1 MNSKTKKIFSSI
13 LSLIL
18 CVCIVSVSSLSFA
31 AQSEAYIDENGKYN
45 QISFGQY
52 KQFEICEYDDVV
64 KYFQNGLL
72 ERKRDIEF
80 SFALSG
86 DSKYAYNTVESQSKS
101 EQTADSLLKNLTQD
115 IYTENVLDN
124 AGLGDYLYNSVLSFS
139 SAYMIYMSEY
149 ATVLDGVRYS
159 AYTLKLNDIEYMI
172 DKQYEDYISSFAN
185 RFNEEYIRTDMTDY
199 EKVKT
204 IYDFIIRNS
213 TYDYDVFGGK
223 YDLASNRYKIA
234 HSAYGAI
241 CGNLA
246 AENQDVNSYDIHAK
260 QTVINQPVVDRYD
273 QGLAVCEG
281 YSKLFYYLCVSN
293 GIACRIVDGDY
304 VDKGELPIDAHE
316 WNYVWLD
323 DHTGRGYQWYQ
334 VDTTFASQKSRKEID
349 LNNYDYF
356 LCGTEN
362 INFGLKNH
370 QQPYK
375 NKGTANGEKKQLY
388 DWYAEGNVASEKDYS
403 FASVKFENAD
413 ICDNTIIQRTTKY
426 PNYDGERTA
435 FAVINSEGMIRISV
449 DEDNN
454 IIYTPSKGFNYTGN
468 PSTFLIHIPY
478 LTGKEYSV
486 QRVVGAQNCQEYS
499 IKATGKDN
507 SQIEIRFNI
516 EPLDM
521 SNNSKYIN
529 VEGIQKVDYYTGQEK
544 EPTIRIKDGFDNELK
559 QGTDY
564 DYAIYTD
571 SAHTKQIDSIIEMGT
586 YYADVTF
593 KGNYKGHYYFDF
605 MVDKIKLSQIKAQG
619 INFEYLPVKLRNENH
634 IKTPA
639 DYYALGAADLKIG
652 NVNIKNGVDFTLSS
666 TGSLNY
672 GDKGVITLTSTDS
685 SSKVIAGEQ
694 TSIDYC
700 VNQKFNVKEKF
711 EGKLAHSKAFLY
723 TGSPIKPASLN
734 NLDLSLVKGSEYVI
748 DSYSNNTNAG
758 KAYVTVKGVNGCSGT
773 AKMYFVIQ
781 PVNIGNAK
789 VKASVSNNKV
799 SYTATFNGK
808 MLVKGKDYTESITKS
823 GNKYTI
829 TLKGKGNFTGQYKVN
844 LVTATSSKSTS
855 KPSSSGNY
863 IKFTKSGGNV
873 CVYSGKALKPSV
885 KLYNKSKKPVDSY
898 YYTVSY
904 SNNVKVGKAKITVK
918 FRNGY
923 KGTLNFSFTI
933 NPKSTSLSSLASKKK
948 KTLIVKW
955 KKQASQTT
963 GYEIQY
969 STSSKFK
976 NAKTVK
982 ITKNSTTSKTISKL
996 SSKKKYY
1003 VRIRTYK
1010 TVSGKTYRS
1019 SWSKAKSIKIK

>member
-1 MNSKTKKIFSSI
+1 MKRRTKKIVYSI
-13 LSLIL
+13 LSLLL
-18 CVCIVSVSSLSFA
+18 CVCIGFPSMLSFA
-31 AQSEAYIDENGKYN
+31 AQSDAFLDENGKYN
-45 QISFGQY
+45 QFSNGQY
-52 KQFEICEYDDVV
+52 KQFEICEYGDVV
-64 KYFQNGLL
+64 KYFQNGFL

-86 DSKYAYNTVESQSKS
+86 DCEYSYNTTESQSKS
-101 EQTADSLLKNLTQD
+101 EQTADTMLKRLSQD
-115 IYTENVLDN
+115 IYTKNVLDN
-124 AGLGDYLYNSVLSFS
+124 PGLGDYLYNSVLSFS
-139 SAYMIYMSEY
+139 SSYMIYMSEY
-149 ATVLDGVRYS
+149 ATLIDGVRYS
-159 AYTLKLNDIEYMI
+159 AYTLKFNNVEYAV
-172 DKQYEDYISSFAN
+172 DKQYEDYIVNFAGD
-185 RFNEEYIRTDMTDY
+185 FNANYIRTDMTDY

-204 IYDFIIRNS
+204 IYDFIVRNA

-223 YDLASNRYKIA
+223 YAMSSDRYKIA

-241 CGNLA
+241 CGNLTA
-246 AENQDVNSYDIHAK
+246 AKQDASAYDIRTK
-260 QTVINQPVVDRYD
+260 QTVTNQPVVEKFD

-304 VDKGELPIDAHE
+304 VDKGDLPIDAHE

-323 DHTGRGYQWYQ
+323 DQTGRGYQWYQ

-362 INFGLKNH
+362 VNFGLKNH

-375 NKGTANGEKKQLY
+375 NKGVANGEKKQLY
-388 DWYAEGNVASEKDYS
+388 DWYAAGNVASQKDYA
-403 FASVKFENAD
+403 FRSVKFENAD
-413 ICDNTIIQRTTKY
+413 ICDNIILQRTTKY
-426 PNYDGERTA
+426 ANYDNERTA
-435 FAVINSEGMIRISV
+435 FAVINKDGMIMLSV

-468 PSTFLIHIPY
+468 PSTFSMHIPY
-478 LTGKEYSV
+478 LTGREYSV
-486 QRVVGAQNCQEYS
+486 QRVVGAQECQQYS

-507 SQIEIRFNI
+507 SQLEIHFNI

-529 VEGIQKVDYYTGQEK
+529 IEGIQKVDYYTGQK
-544 EPTIRIKDGFDNELK
+544 KTPTIKIKDGFDNELTRP
-559 QGTDY
+559 TDY
-564 DYAIYTD
+564 DYVIYSD
-571 SAHTKQIDSIIEMGT
+571 PAHTKPVDSIIEMGT

-593 KGNYKGHYYFDF
+593 KGNYKGHYYFNF
-605 MVDKIKLSQIKAQG
+605 MVDKIKLSQIKAQDVS
-619 INFEYLPVKLRNENH
+619 FEYIPEKLRKSNK
-634 IKTPA
+634 ITTPA
-639 DYYALGAADLKIG
+639 DYYALGASDLKVG
-652 NVNIKNGVDFTLSS
+652 SVNIKNGVDYTISS
-666 TGSLNY
+666 SGGLKY
-672 GDKGVITLTSTDS
+672 GDSGDITLTSTPTSD
-685 SSKVIAGEQ
+685 KVIAGEK
-694 TSIDYC
+694 TTMRYY
-700 VNQKFNVKEKF
+700 VNKKFNVKERF

-723 TGSPIKPASLN
+723 TGSPIKPTELS
-734 NLDLSLVKGSEYVI
+734 NLDLSLVKGSEYII

-933 NPKSTSLSSLASKKK
+933 NPKSTTLSSLASKKK

-982 ITKNSTTSKTISKL
+982 ITKNSATSKTISKL